1 MQQKQNMEQK
11 RRTTLAMLTLSGIF
25 SLPLSACKRHSIA
38 FNGIDITGAD
48 YGNDFH
54 LTGHDGKAYTLS
66 QFKGKFVLLFFGYTQ
81 CPDICPT
88 ALTRA
93 LAIRQQLGAD
103 RNKLQVLFITLDPE
117 RDTQPLLA
125 EYMRAFDPE
134 FLGLYGSVQQTIE
147 VAKAF
152 RIFFKKVSNGDSYS
166 MDHTAITYVY
176 DSGNQLRLAL
186 KHEQSAEQC
195 AADLRALIQSQSI

>member
-1 MQQKQNMEQK
+1 
-11 RRTTLAMLTLSGIF
+11 
-25 SLPLSACKRHSIA
+25 
-38 FNGIDITGAD
+38 
-48 YGNDFH
+48 
-54 LTGHDGKAYTLS
+54 
-66 QFKGKFVLLFFGYTQ
+66 
-81 CPDICPT
+81 
-88 ALTRA
+88 
-93 LAIRQQLGAD
+93 
-103 RNKLQVLFITLDPE
+103 
-117 RDTQPLLA
+117 
-125 EYMRAFDPE
+125 MRAFDPE